1 MNLSTLPTTLAG
13 LHLSSCL
20 IHQRGELTFE
30 YYKDPS
36 MADAIAKI
44 NSCTKSVLSALVCI
58 AMDRGLLPDPQTPLS
73 EFYPKITLDNHSAK
87 QAITLQ
93 HLLTMTSGMD
103 WTEFGGQ
110 NSFPR
115 MTRTPN
121 WVNFV
126 LDQPLSDVPG
136 ARFEYN
142 SGNSQLLSAILVQ
155 ATGMPTAQFAEN
167 HLFGPLG
174 IESYTWESDPQGI
187 HTGGF
192 GLWLRPTD
200 MLKFGQLFLQQGKWE
215 GKQLIS
221 QERVNLSTQ
230 PAIPAAA
237 PRRGWYGWHWWTDV
251 YGEDAL
257 EGEETAPHSFAYFN
271 AYGYGGQCIYVIP
284 SMETVVILTNHRLKK
299 EKIPLL
305 VFRNHIAPLL
315 LEQLKTPQ
323 F

>member
-1 MNLSTLPTTLAG
+1 MNLSTLTTTLAQ

-20 IHQRGELTFE
+20 IRQRGELFFE

-58 AMDRGLLPDPQTPLS
+58 AMDRGLLPDAQTPIL
-73 EFYPKITLDNHSAK
+73 EFYPQIALDTQTSK
-87 QAITLQ
+87 QAITLH

-115 MTRTPN
+115 MTRTSN
-121 WVNFV
+121 WVNYV

-142 SGNSQLLSAILVQ
+142 SGNSQLLSALLVQ
-155 ATGMPTAQFAEN
+155 ATGMPTAQFAEA

-174 IESYTWESDPQGI
+174 IDDYTWECDPQGV

-200 MLKFGQLFLQQGKWE
+200 MLKFGQLYLQQGKW
-215 GKQLIS
+215 GDTQLIS
-221 QERVNLSTQ
+221 QERVTRSTQ

-237 PRRGWYGWHWWTDV
+237 PRRGWYGWHWWTDS
-251 YGEDAL
+251 YC
-257 EGEETAPHSFAYFN
+257 EEENATNSFAYFN

-284 SMETVVILTNHRLKK
+284 SLETVVVLTNQRLKK
-299 EKIPLL
+299 ENIPLL

-315 LEQLKTPQ
+315 LEQQKTPH